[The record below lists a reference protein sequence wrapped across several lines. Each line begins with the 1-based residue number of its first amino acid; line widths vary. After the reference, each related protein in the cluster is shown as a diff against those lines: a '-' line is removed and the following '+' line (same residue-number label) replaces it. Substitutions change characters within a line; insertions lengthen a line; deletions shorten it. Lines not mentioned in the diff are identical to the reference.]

1 MLVFIA
7 QAFAVTE
14 WPVKHIHVNCMT
26 DKVIAA
32 FGGRYYSS
40 LKFYTVVLPE
50 GTSQDY
56 LQVKSGEANKFDITS
71 SVNG

>member
-1 MLVFIA
+1 
-7 QAFAVTE
+7 
-14 WPVKHIHVNCMT
+14 MT

-56 LQVKSGEANKFDITS
+56 LQVQSGEANKFDITS
-71 SVNG
+71 HGVNGQILARLSISQL